1 MNMIP
6 TFDIKKLKKA
16 LPPKIK
22 KVSNLTDKLH
32 KLHGGLRQQRKFC
45 YQIASVWA
53 FDVFVDPIPQSSLL
67 FIYS

>member
-1 MNMIP
+1 MFLDDHGQRPKNCSFEQTRDMIRISMNMIP

-32 KLHGGLRQQRKFC
+32 
-45 YQIASVWA
+45 I
-53 FDVFVDPIPQSSLL
+53 DP
-67 FIYS
+67 FMVV